1 VTPRL
6 LQEKRSKRAELFE
19 KNAEL
24 TKKIQENMRENM
36 QKADRR
42 RGGMDF
48 E

>member
-1 VTPRL
+1 M

-19 KNAEL
+19 RNAEL
-24 TKKIQENMRENM
+24 TKKIQENMKENT
-36 QKADRR
+36 QRPDR